1 MNPSPYPVRSPDEI
15 PSPALLYFEEQLS
28 QNLHQTIKVAGS
40 VDRLRPHV
48 KSHKTVGLVRMQL
61 QRGIR
66 KFKCATIAEA
76 EMLVRAGAADILLA
90 YPIVGPNVE
99 RVVRFLCLH
108 PAVTLSVLAD
118 NAASAARLSQAC
130 REFNRRI
137 PVLLDLDPG
146 LHRTGVPIDDSALSI
161 YLEISRLEGIIPAGL
176 HCYDGNNHHKEYHH
190 RLEAATLTY
199 RATMKLKAAIEQAG
213 ASVPSVL
220 MGGTPTFPCYAS
232 MDSVDLSPGTGFLH
246 DWRYATRFP
255 DLPFTPAALLLARVI
270 SRPAPYSFTLDLG
283 HKAIAADP
291 PDARGMILA
300 YPDAESVMQN
310 EEHWVFRAPEP
321 LPEVGRPL
329 LVLPTHICPTSALH
343 QEAVII
349 DAQGNVTDRWPIAA
363 RDRRLFL

>member
-61 QRGIR
+61 QSGIR

-146 LHRTGVPIDDSALSI
+146 LHRTGVAMDDSAVSL
-161 YLEISRLEGIIPAGL
+161 YLEMSRLEGVIPAGL
-176 HCYDGNNHHKEYHH
+176 HCYDGNNHQKEYRD

-199 RATMKLKAAIEQAG
+199 RATMQLKATIEQAG

-220 MGGTPTFPCYAS
+220 LGGTPTFPCYAS
-232 MDSVDLSPGTGFLH
+232 MDGVDLSPGTGFLH
-246 DWRYATRFP
+246 DWGYTTRFP
-255 DLPFTPAALLLARVI
+255 DLPFTPAALLLTRVI
-270 SRPAPYSFTLDLG
+270 SRPAADILTLDLG
-283 HKAIAADP
+283 YKAIASDP
-291 PDARGMILA
+291 PGARGMILA
-300 YPDAESVMQN
+300 YPDAEPVMQN
-310 EEHWVFRAPEP
+310 EEHWVFRADGP
-321 LPEVGRPL
+321 LPEVGQPL
-329 LVLPTHICPTSALH
+329 LVVPTHICPTSALH
-343 QEAVII
+343 QEAII
-349 DAQGNVTDRWPIAA
+349 IGPQGDVTDRWPIAA
-363 RDRRLFL
+363 RDRRLAL